1 MRRSHRLSPSQALHT
16 RYYPS
21 QRISSSDALM
31 LPNRVRFPPKQGLG
45 SLLKKASST
54 VSNVTSKAS
63 QLKSKAETIAKQ
75 ASQKSEE
82 LQKKAEELA
91 NKAVATTQKLQEEA
105 SKIQAQAE
113 QAHAQ
118 YESAKEQVASIGQ
131 TLTTSEPAKTA
142 IRVASDIKSVVAPA
156 QYLRK
161 HTRRSRSP
169 SHRVKR
175 RSNRRSRR

>member
-21 QRISSSDALM
+21 QRISSSDSLM
-31 LPNRVRFPPKQGLG
+31 LSPKQGLG

-105 SKIQAQAE
+105 SKIQA
-113 QAHAQ
+113 HAI
-118 YESAKEQVASIGQ
+118 S
-131 TLTTSEPAKTA
+131 TS
-142 IRVASDIKSVVAPA
+142 
-156 QYLRK
+156 
-161 HTRRSRSP
+161 
-169 SHRVKR
+169 KR
-175 RSNRRSRR
+175 TSCIDRSNINNI

>member
-21 QRISSSDALM
+21 QRISSSDSLM
-31 LPNRVRFPPKQGLG
+31 LPPKQGLG

-54 VSNVTSKAS
+54 VSNVASKAS

-113 QAHAQ
+113 EAHAQ